1 MYVQMESEYAGE
13 QIVNDNI
20 IACIIDMN
28 LSKLLLIGG
37 CLVVCGCVDN
47 KYKQTKYDKIPSMKV
62 IPQEIISI
70 DVEDAKEISEADFFS
85 KYVKH
90 ADFVSLDSTKPLY
103 AIEKLN
109 VTNHT
114 LYALSQD
121 KIFVFNA
128 DNGSYK
134 FTIDHKGNGSNEYL
148 TLRDFQVQ
156 PCNNAV
162 LGVADMQ
169 KKVFRFA
176 VDDGHVESTESTMI
190 GSPYMREFCGRQVHY
205 LSYGCDFNEDETWQ
219 IVVADSLGYHYKDF
233 PMSPIQRGHLSNGL
247 YDNDRYLTFA
257 PMFSDTIYR
266 ITSDFKVYPAYVIRN
281 KHSVWAE
288 RDKELCMEELRKMLI
303 SEKLSYLK
311 TDEFI
316 ETNDVILFAMLESKI
331 GYEVIQ
337 YYLYDKKE
345 RTTLRIVTGVFPLL
359 SDCLAAFPN
368 RLFHS
373 DNKIVYGLYL
383 DPYSLRTYL
392 QYGMITDKHLKEI
405 VENAELGDNPIL
417 VKLVL

>member
-1 MYVQMESEYAGE
+1 M
-13 QIVNDNI
+13 NI
-20 IACIIDMN
+20 P
-28 LSKLLLIGG
+28 KLLLVGG

-47 KYKQTKYDKIPSMKV
+47 KHKQTHYDSIPSMEV

-90 ADFVSLDSTKPLY
+90 VDFVSLDSTKPLY

-109 VTNHT
+109 VTDHT

-121 KIFVFNA
+121 KILVFNA

-134 FTIDHKGNGSNEYL
+134 FTVDHKGNGRNEYL

-156 PCNNAV
+156 PCNKAV

-176 VDDGHVESTESTMI
+176 MDDGHVESTESTMI
-190 GSPYMREFCGRQVHY
+190 GSPYMREFRGRQVHY

-219 IVVADSLGYHYKDF
+219 IVVADSSGYHYKEF

-266 ITSDFKVYPAYVIRN
+266 ITPDFNVYPAYVIRN
-281 KHSVWAE
+281 KHSAWAE
-288 RDKELCMEELRKMLI
+288 RDKELRMEELREILLSK
-303 SEKLSYLK
+303 KLSYLK
-311 TDEFI
+311 TDEFM
-316 ETNDVILFAMLESKI
+316 ETDDVILFAMLESKR
-331 GYEVIQ
+331 GYEAIQ

-345 RTTLRIVTGVFPLL
+345 GTTLRIVTGEFPLL
-359 SDCLAAFPN
+359 SDCLAAFPS
-368 RLFHS
+368 RLYHS
-373 DNKIVYGLYL
+373 DSTTVYGLYL

-392 QYGMITDKHLKEI
+392 QYGMITDKHLREI
-405 VENAELGDNPIL
+405 VENAVLGDNPIL
-417 VKLVL
+417 VKLAL